1 MHNTKSFNTVTASF
15 YIIVKTGQTS
25 DSLYSSFQGYYID
38 SFPGRRRNGLATW
51 NGCYCDSSVH
61 YAIGFYCCH
70 VTKF

>member
-38 SFPGRRRNGLATW
+38 SFPG
-51 NGCYCDSSVH
+51 
-61 YAIGFYCCH
+61 
-70 VTKF
+70 